1 MRGGEDVEQ
10 EMIVRRYGRERVLA
24 TKIVKFLK
32 QEDVTYKEAI
42 EALEDARSFLE
53 RASREHKL

>member
-1 MRGGEDVEQ
+1 MEQ
-10 EMIVRRYGRERVLA
+10 EMIVKRYGKELVLA
-24 TKIVKFLK
+24 TKVVKFLK
-32 QEDVTYKEAI
+32 QENVSYNEAI